1 MAKSKQQVRNR
12 AGSDY
17 LGILRLGQT
26 LQPQDDDRISDAYN
40 EVYEQLKKD
49 GLATWAS
56 TASVP
61 AAIVPHM
68 VVLVAQQCQG
78 TYSISQPR
86 QLHILRD
93 AGLNGENAKDEIRKI
108 ASQDFASQDEPVDF

>member
-1 MAKSKQQVRNR
+1 MAKTKAEVRNR
-12 AGSDY
+12 AASDY
-17 LGILRLGQT
+17 LGILRLGQS
-26 LQPQDDDRISDAYN
+26 LQSQDDTRISDAYD

-78 TYSISQPR
+78 TYGLSPAR
-86 QLHILRD
+86 QVLILNT
-93 AGLNGENAKDEIRKI
+93 AGDNGEKAKTEIRKL
-108 ASQDFASQDEPVDF
+108 ASQDYASQDEPVDF

>member
-1 MAKSKQQVRNR
+1 MSKTKAEVRNR
-12 AGSDY
+12 VGSDF
-17 LGILRLGQT
+17 LGILRLGQP
-26 LQPQDDDRISDAYN
+26 LQSQDDTRISDAYD

-68 VVLVAQQCQG
+68 VALIAQQCQG
-78 TYSISQPR
+78 TYSLSLPR
-86 QLHILRD
+86 QALLLQA
-93 AGLNGENAKDEIRKI
+93 AGINGENAKSEIRKL
-108 ASQDFASQDEPVDF
+108 ASQDFSSKDDPVDF

>member
-1 MAKSKQQVRNR
+1 MAKTKAQVRDR
-12 AGSDY
+12 VGSDY
-17 LGILRLGQT
+17 LGILRLGQD
-26 LQPQDDDRISDAYN
+26 LQPQDDTRISDAFD

-68 VVLVAQQCQG
+68 VVLIAQQCQA
-78 TYSISQPR
+78 TYSLSLPR
-86 QLHILRD
+86 QALILQD
-93 AGLNGENAKDEIRKI
+93 AGANGEGAKKEIRKL
-108 ASQDFASQDEPVDF
+108 ASQDYSSQDEPVGF